1 MKVTSQ
7 MNRVSEHLCRLCSS
21 SSLDSVLALEGMPSR
36 AQYFPNSDSE
46 AKSLAVSLNLK
57 QCKDCGLVQIIG
69 KPVDYYREVIRSNK
83 VSGAMRSFRLE
94 QLNDFIEKYNLKSRL
109 ILEVGCGNGDI
120 LEILRELECNSH
132 GLEHKSEFVEN
143 LEKEGYKV
151 FPGYPSE
158 IQNLDLEN
166 RYGAFLSLNVLEHA
180 PNIKDFLSSIRNML
194 NPDAVG
200 LIEVPNFDMI
210 VSKNM
215 ISEFMVEHLT
225 YFDRATLRLALE
237 SSGFEIIDIKEVW
250 HNYMLSAVVKLRPPL
265 NMVNSIR
272 QWNLLKNE
280 IHRLFSTYTKDEI
293 CVWGAG
299 HQSLATISILE
310 LHNHIQFIID
320 NSKSKQGLFAPSS
333 GIPIV
338 APDELKNSSSV
349 KCVVVLGGSYTQE
362 IIEDL
367 SVNFSNTLKI
377 ITIDGAKLVELK

>member
-36 AQYFPNSDSE
+36 AQYFPKSTSE
-46 AKSLAVSLNLK
+46 AKSLVVSINLK
-57 QCKDCGLVQIIG
+57 QCKDCGLVQILG
-69 KPVDYYREVIRSNK
+69 EPVDYYREVIRSNK
-83 VSGAMRSFRLE
+83 VSGAIRSFRLE
-94 QLNDFIEKYNLKSRL
+94 QLHNFIEKYNLKSRL

-120 LEILRELECNSH
+120 LEILRELKCNFH
-132 GLEHKSEFVEN
+132 GMEYKAEFVEN

-151 FPGYPSE
+151 FFGYPSE
-158 IQNLDLEN
+158 IQDLNLEN
-166 RYGAFLSLNVLEHA
+166 LYSAFLSLNVLEHA
-180 PNIKDFLSSIRNML
+180 PNIKDFLLGIRKML

-210 VSKNM
+210 VAKNM
-215 ISEFMVEHLT
+215 ISEFMLDHLT
-225 YFDRATLRLALE
+225 YFDRATLQLALE
-237 SSGFEIIDIKEVW
+237 SSGFEIIEIKEVW

-265 NMVNSIR
+265 NISHSVR

-280 IHRLFSTYTKDEI
+280 IHELFSTYTKDEI

-310 LHNHIQFIID
+310 LHNHIQFIVD
-320 NSKSKQGLFAPSS
+320 SSKSKQGFFAPSS

-338 APDELKNSSSV
+338 APEELKKSSSV
-349 KCVVVLGGSYTQE
+349 KCVVVMGGSYTQE
-362 IIEDL
+362 IVESL
-367 SVNFSNTLKI
+367 SANFSNTLKI
-377 ITIDGAKLVELK
+377 ITIDGTKLVVLK